1 MRPKKVIL
9 LVDSDEVRASTV
21 AFMLTTNGYRV
32 VHAYHAHM
40 ATVIAAGTMFDVFL
54 SRSTL
59 NYVKAAQSG
68 YDLAVELKRIAPFV
82 PLALI
87 LSKGDVA
94 REFHEADRLIPGETL
109 SSTDLLDHVK
119 ILTTRKRGPRR
130 RSAVA
135 ETCEPAIL
143 AEVMA

>member
-40 ATVIAAGTMFDVFL
+40 ATVIAAGTMFDLFL

-59 NYVKAAQSG
+59 NYAKAVQSG
-68 YDLAVELKRIAPFV
+68 YDLAVELRAIAPFV

-87 LSKGDVA
+87 LSGDTV
-94 REFHEADRLIPGETL
+94 REFHEADRLIQGDTL
-109 SSTDLLDHVK
+109 TSIGLLDHLK
-119 ILTTRKRGPRR
+119 ALTTRKRGPRK

-135 ETCEPAIL
+135 ETCEPAVL